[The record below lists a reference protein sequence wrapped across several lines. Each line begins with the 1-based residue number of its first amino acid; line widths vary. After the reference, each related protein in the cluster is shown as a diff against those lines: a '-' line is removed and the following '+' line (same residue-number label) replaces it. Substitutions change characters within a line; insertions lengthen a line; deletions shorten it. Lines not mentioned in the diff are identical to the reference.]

1 MNIDVPLRDLGLV
14 DPSALQS
21 AVRAADESEWQA
33 NQLRQTRFDVHY
45 KTQSLIMIFTETE
58 DWPKA
63 RVCRESGWER
73 LADAALPLVNSIL
86 SQYYPPG
93 GRVIRAMAARLA
105 PGCVIKTHS
114 DTHASFHVGHRIHI
128 PLATNPRVRFTIDR
142 APCSMQVGHAYEIN
156 NQLQHSVMNKG
167 AEDRIH
173 FIFDYVPPSEL
184 CALQLEGDPL
194 NEER

>member
-73 LADAALPLVNSIL
+73 LRTQPSPSSTASFRSITL
-86 SQYYPPG
+86 RAGASSVRWPPG
-93 GRVIRAMAARLA
+93 LLPVA
-105 PGCVIKTHS
+105 
-114 DTHASFHVGHRIHI
+114 
-128 PLATNPRVRFTIDR
+128 
-142 APCSMQVGHAYEIN
+142 
-156 NQLQHSVMNKG
+156 
-167 AEDRIH
+167 
-173 FIFDYVPPSEL
+173 
-184 CALQLEGDPL
+184 
-194 NEER
+194 